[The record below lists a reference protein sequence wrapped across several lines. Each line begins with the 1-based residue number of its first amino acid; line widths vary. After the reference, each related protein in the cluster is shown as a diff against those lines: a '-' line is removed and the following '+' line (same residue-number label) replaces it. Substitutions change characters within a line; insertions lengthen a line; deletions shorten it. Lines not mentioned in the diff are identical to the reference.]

1 MSKLWITEL
10 HDLAGVAQAAQYP
23 ALVNQAPLTLGASQ
37 RSAAFGANTKYL
49 QLYCGALCHYVVAAG
64 GSHSA
69 TVNDT
74 PIPAGS
80 IFYIG
85 VKPGDSLAVIVG
97 A

>member
-10 HDLAGVAQAAQYP
+10 HDLAGVAQVGQYP
-23 ALVNQAPLTLGASQ
+23 ALVNQTPLTLGASQ

-49 QLYCGALCHYVVAAG
+49 QLYCDALCHYVVASG
-64 GSHSA
+64 SSHSA

-74 PIPAGS
+74 TIPAGS

-97 A
+97 V